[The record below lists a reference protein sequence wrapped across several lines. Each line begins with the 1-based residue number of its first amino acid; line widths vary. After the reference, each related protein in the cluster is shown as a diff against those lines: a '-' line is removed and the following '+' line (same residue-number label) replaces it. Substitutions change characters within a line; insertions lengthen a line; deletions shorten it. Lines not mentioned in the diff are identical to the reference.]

1 MSDSSRERFNRLFNP
16 TLRMAMDRKRDG
28 ANSHDIGVA
37 VSIYCNLCEKGEAE
51 KVAMYERAFNAFLS
65 GRMALRDAI
74 VEYRYAGKRTAEEV
88 L

>member
-1 MSDSSRERFNRLFNP
+1 MSDKSNFEKLFNP

-37 VSIYCNLCEKGEAE
+37 VSIYCNWCEKGDAE
-51 KVAMYERAFNAFLS
+51 KAAMYENAFNAFLS
-65 GRMALRDAI
+65 GRMGLREAI
-74 VEYRYAGKRTAEEV
+74 AEYRYAGKINPEKV